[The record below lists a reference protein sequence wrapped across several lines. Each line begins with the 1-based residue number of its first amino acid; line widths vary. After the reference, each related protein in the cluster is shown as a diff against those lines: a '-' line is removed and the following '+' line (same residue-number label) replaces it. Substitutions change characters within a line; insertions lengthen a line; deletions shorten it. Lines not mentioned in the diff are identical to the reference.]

1 MSTLE
6 RVGGINIHKELKV
19 LVERNSAVA
28 VVAEASV
35 VAAVAVGATHTA
47 LPERCILLL
56 VRDGR

>member
-1 MSTLE
+1 M
-6 RVGGINIHKELKV
+6 GGINIHKELKV